1 MWKTVMLLFCGALL
15 ANTADDPWAKVK
27 AIKSGNELRVYKKGS
42 TQPLLVKMDDATDER
57 LLVVNKNEQTSIAKE
72 DIDRIDARPTNKRA
86 VTKEVKETTG
96 DSNSDP
102 RIGLG
107 SEDLFLDVA
116 HLNPRGNE
124 LIATLL
130 AVPVLGSAATAA
142 FALPPMRPFSPQ
154 YCVGSPNRSNLSLP
168 KDSE

>member
-15 ANTADDPWAKVK
+15 ANTADDPWTKVK

-102 RIGLG
+102 R
-107 SEDLFLDVA
+107 
-116 HLNPRGNE
+116 
-124 LIATLL
+124 
-130 AVPVLGSAATAA
+130 SAI
-142 FALPPMRPFSPQ
+142 PGPQ
-154 YCVGSPNRSNLSLP
+154 PNRPGPTSSSSTTFSTGGKPDFVTVYRRPTGAP
-168 KDSE
+168 KK